1 MIRRQSGPASYV
13 LAVALLGAV
22 PACANVHRARFA
34 QDPASAVPGER
45 TPTAAEL
52 GLPTSGRVAL
62 DLLVKTALS
71 VHPTVVGARRAAE
84 AAHARIR
91 AAEGATRPKATVQTS
106 ASYRDQSANA
116 TGSEEHRFESYGF
129 DVSWLLFDFGGRS
142 ALVCQAAQQWIAAQL
157 DARTTEVDAAFAV
170 RLGYFE
176 LEKDIELLATAHE
189 TVAQF
194 ESHLAQVTEFERV
207 GSRIP
212 YDVTKAKVDL
222 GNAKLAEVEARDAIL
237 TAEATLA
244 NAVGIAETVDWQP
257 DPSDG
262 ARVEAFAPKD
272 FDAAWAVTLPSRP
285 SLAAAA
291 ARERAASALIDARV
305 AALYPSLSLG
315 AGFSRTGPNP
325 PMPWTFNLGPS
336 VQWTP
341 FDGFQ
346 NLASIDESVA
356 TLSSTRAARAK
367 EEQRAFLDVRT
378 AWIAI
383 EDAKRR
389 LELSDLLVKSA
400 EENLALAQGRFAA
413 GLGTSVD
420 LSDARQALVSARTG
434 RIEARAD
441 RAIASARFAQA
452 VGLVAPHP

>member
-1 MIRRQSGPASYV
+1 MPPRTSSLV
-13 LAVALLGAV
+13 LTLATLSAV
-22 PACANVHRARFA
+22 PACANVRRARIA
-34 QDPASAVPGER
+34 QDPASALPGER

-52 GLPTSGRVAL
+52 GLPKEGRVAL
-62 DLLVKTALS
+62 DLLVETALR
-71 VHPTVVGARRAAE
+71 VHPSVVGARRTAE
-84 AAHARIR
+84 AARARIR
-91 AAEGATRPKATVQTS
+91 AAEGSMRPKASVEAG
-106 ASYRDQSANA
+106 ASYRDQSAGA
-116 TGSEEHRFESYGF
+116 TGAEEHRFESFGF
-129 DVSWLLFDFGGRS
+129 DVSWLLYDFGGRS
-142 ALVCQAAQQWIAAQL
+142 ALSRQAAEQWIAAQL
-157 DARTTEVDAAFAV
+157 DVRATEVDAVYGV

-176 LEKDIELLATAHE
+176 LEKDIELLATARE

-194 ESHLAQVTEFERV
+194 EAHLAQVTELERV

-222 GNAKLAEVEARDAIL
+222 GNAKLAEVQARDAIL

-244 NAVGIAETVDWQP
+244 NAVGLAESVDWQP

-262 ARVEAFAPKD
+262 VRVEALAPKE

-315 AGFSRTGPNP
+315 LGFTKAGANP
-325 PMPWTFNLGPS
+325 PMPWSFNLGPS

-356 TLSSTRAARAK
+356 TLASTRAARAK
-367 EEQRAFLDVRT
+367 EEQRAWLDVRT
-378 AWIAI
+378 AWIAL
-383 EDAKRR
+383 EDAKQR
-389 LELSDLLVKSA
+389 LALSDLLVKSA
-400 EENLALAQGRFAA
+400 EENLALAEGRFAA

-441 RAIASARFAQA
+441 RAIASARLAQA
-452 VGLVAPHP
+452 IGLAGSHP